1 MNNEPE
7 ERPSMTSINDAEE
20 FLHTIIAEGEK
31 IGILNYNSFLQY
43 VPPQEI
49 MLSLEN
55 KPLVRA
61 DLLDGSGLHDKI
73 ADDLSPSA
81 AGEILVSAIL
91 HGVISPKDLILNM
104 RINRC
109 VRYLDRTKVWDYIA
123 NEWQWDFRKIR
134 GDKERAEL
142 SATFFVYVLSTAIA
156 LGLLSGSDII
166 RGLGA
171 GQIMHSLFFTARANL
186 IIEILKSGELGKPF
200 TASHLFNY
208 LTLKRIVTCVPS
220 ATLWNK
226 VVIPLIAHP
235 NGFIVPV
242 GTEQTS
248 ACQA

>member
-1 MNNEPE
+1 MNNGQS
-7 ERPSMTSINDAEE
+7 ERPSMTSMNAVEE
-20 FLHTIIAEGEK
+20 FLHTIIVEGEK
-31 IGILNYNSFLQY
+31 IGVLNQNSFLQY
-43 VPPQEI
+43 VSPQEI
-49 MLSLEN
+49 MLSLDD
-55 KPLVRA
+55 KPVVRA

-81 AGEILVSAIL
+81 AGEILVSAIR
-91 HGVISPKDLILNM
+91 HGVISPKGLILNM

-134 GDKERAEL
+134 GDKERAEQ
-142 SATFFVYVLSTAIA
+142 SAAFFVYVLSTAIA

-171 GQIMHSLFFTARANL
+171 GQIMHNLFFTTRASL
-186 IIEILKSGELGKPF
+186 IIEILKTGELGKPF

-208 LTLKRIVTCVPS
+208 LTLKKIVTCVPS
-220 ATLWNK
+220 AVLWDK
-226 VVIPLIAHP
+226 VVIALIARP

-242 GTEQTS
+242 GTEETS